1 MEVCSV
7 TCKRIGGGY
16 WLAIASEDGRKVA
29 GMADSETEARRRC
42 SYLSHRLAWTMR
54 RELREDPGLGTY
66 VTFRVSRDSVPTRT
80 YLFAP
85 SAIDVFETVGELVLE
100 L

>member
-1 MEVCSV
+1 V
-7 TCKRIGGGY
+7 T
-16 WLAIASEDGRKVA
+16 LDEAL
-29 GMADSETEARRRC
+29 ARRNVVNVERVK
-42 SYLSHRLAWTMR
+42 
-54 RELREDPGLGTY
+54 GVGTY

>member
-1 MEVCSV
+1 MTLDEA
-7 TCKRIGGGY
+7 
-16 WLAIASEDGRKVA
+16 L
-29 GMADSETEARRRC
+29 ARRNVVNV
-42 SYLSHRLAWTMR
+42 
-54 RELREDPGLGTY
+54 DKVPGLGTY

-85 SAIDVFETVGELVLE
+85 SAIDVFETVGEVVLE